1 MCVCDMRTHTHSNLG
16 YLGLHLIKCSTT
28 KQISVNMARKK
39 IMKTN
44 LKWMAQTLILK

>member
-1 MCVCDMRTHTHSNLG
+1 MCVCDMRTHTQQ